1 MVHFGL
7 IYLGM
12 IAYIFNLAMIYHCAK
27 FYTNISTNMDTTN
40 IFQFLA
46 IFSIEILLFYPKIA
60 KFGSIQLGIIANII
74 S

>member
-1 MVHFGL
+1 
-7 IYLGM
+7 
-12 IAYIFNLAMIYHCAK
+12 MIYKCAK
-27 FYTNISTNMDTTN
+27 FYSNISTNMDTTN

-46 IFSIEILLFYPKIA
+46 IFSIELA